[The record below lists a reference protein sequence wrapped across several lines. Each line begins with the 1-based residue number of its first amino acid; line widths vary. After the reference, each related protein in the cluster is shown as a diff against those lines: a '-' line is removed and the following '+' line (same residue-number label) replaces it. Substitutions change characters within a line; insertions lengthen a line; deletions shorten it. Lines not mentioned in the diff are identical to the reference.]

1 MEEHQDKHMIGGIMS
16 LVSGACG
23 VLGMVTII
31 FVLLFIR
38 YTLNK
43 SPMPDTSG
51 LPFGTVTLFV
61 TIIYGILGLGLLILG
76 VLGIAG
82 GVFAL
87 KKRHWGLALAGAIA
101 GTITFFPCG
110 VVAVI
115 FIAMARPEFVKPKL
129 INIPGM

>member
-1 MEEHQDKHMIGGIMS
+1 MEEHQDKHVIGGIMS

-61 TIIYGILGLGLLILG
+61 TIIYGIVGLGLLVPRGVRNCGWGICPKEKALGLG
-76 VLGIAG
+76 VSRGYRRYNNLLSLRG
-82 GVFAL
+82 GR
-87 KKRHWGLALAGAIA
+87 RHFHRYGSA
-101 GTITFFPCG
+101 
-110 VVAVI
+110 
-115 FIAMARPEFVKPKL
+115 
-129 INIPGM
+129 